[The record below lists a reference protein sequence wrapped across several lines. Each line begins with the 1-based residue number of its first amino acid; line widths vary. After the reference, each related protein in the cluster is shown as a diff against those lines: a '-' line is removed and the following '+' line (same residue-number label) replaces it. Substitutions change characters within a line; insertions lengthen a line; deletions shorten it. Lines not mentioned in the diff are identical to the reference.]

1 EAAKNIFR
9 VRETMPAPSAGKFAL
24 FYPKWIPG
32 EHAPTGT
39 INDMVNLF
47 ISADGKPLEWQR
59 DDVEMFAFYVDV
71 PAGAK
76 QLDVWFDCVSQAETI
91 ATPNLARVK
100 WNRLILY
107 PRGLKSD
114 DIQVTASMK
123 IPDDWKYATA
133 LPVEKESK

>member
-1 EAAKNIFR
+1 MKTIQRKFALLFVSLALFVSAALAQSNNIKLTLDASEAAKNIFR

-71 PAGAK
+71 PA
-76 QLDVWFDCVSQAETI
+76 
-91 ATPNLARVK
+91 
-100 WNRLILY
+100 
-107 PRGLKSD
+107 
-114 DIQVTASMK
+114 
-123 IPDDWKYATA
+123 
-133 LPVEKESK
+133 